1 MPRRDAPATEFV
13 NAEKPISVTLYNKV
27 LHDYSGTPARSR
39 LNIHVN
45 TIDFALSHIQGPMA
59 NSAQQTW
66 RQYLRRTAM
75 YTCLCFQ
82 LANTDVIADASWKF
96 SDMGWLKICCI
107 RTTTLSVGAM
117 MAMVGKNDDAQA
129 TSSSYFTPKRNLM
142 SGLGG
147 SIVEHPLVRK
157 GKDELA
163 GKFRYGKT
171 ILITDLMY
179 KCSSNTGGDDEH
191 PVRA

>member
-1 MPRRDAPATEFV
+1 MPRQDAPATEFV

-66 RQYLRRTAM
+66 RQYLRRIAM

-96 SDMGWLKICCI
+96 SDMGWLKICNAALK
-107 RTTTLSVGAM
+107 RGGMLHQNYYPLSRG
-117 MAMVGKNDDAQA
+117 NDGHGRQE
-129 TSSSYFTPKRNLM
+129 R
-142 SGLGG
+142 
-147 SIVEHPLVRK
+147 
-157 GKDELA
+157 
-163 GKFRYGKT
+163 
-171 ILITDLMY
+171 
-179 KCSSNTGGDDEH
+179 
-191 PVRA
+191 

>member
-1 MPRRDAPATEFV
+1 
-13 NAEKPISVTLYNKV
+13 
-27 LHDYSGTPARSR
+27 
-39 LNIHVN
+39 
-45 TIDFALSHIQGPMA
+45 
-59 NSAQQTW
+59 
-66 RQYLRRTAM
+66 
-75 YTCLCFQ
+75 
-82 LANTDVIADASWKF
+82 
-96 SDMGWLKICCI
+96 
-107 RTTTLSVGAM
+107 M

-179 KCSSNTGGDDEH
+179 KCSSNTRGMTNIQYGLDELGYTITVVDINSFTGTSKAQKFFNAVDYLKKEVMETVKNEDNLTYH
-191 PVRA
+191 IWMSFAFHCGPSTVQCVG